1 VDKQNRQPFYVAAA
15 ILAVALA
22 TAIGLV
28 VGYQLKDDNG
38 NSSAVVPA
46 NDSVDAGFARDM
58 QVHHAQAVEMAFIVR
73 DNTDDP
79 AVRTMAYDI
88 ARTQEQQM
96 GQMYGWLSMWGL
108 GQYSQDPPMA
118 WMHEDMSGHHGM
130 AGMDMGNGNMN
141 MGDSAPTTTAL
152 MPGMA
157 TSAQMEQLRETH
169 GPAAEVLFLQM
180 MIRHHLGGIEM
191 AKYAAAHAEVE
202 QVRQLAETMAVTQ
215 QAEVKAMNDML
226 VERGAQPV
234 HSIDG

>member
-1 VDKQNRQPFYVAAA
+1 MDKQSRQPFYVAAA

-28 VGYQLKDDNG
+28 VGYQLKDDNS
-38 NSSAVVPA
+38 SSAVVPA
-46 NDSVDAGFARDM
+46 DDSVDAGFARDM
-58 QVHHAQAVEMAFIVR
+58 QVHHAQAVEMSFIVR

-88 ARTQEQQM
+88 ARTQQQQM
-96 GQMYGWLSMWGL
+96 GQMYAWLSMWGL

-118 WMHEDMSGHHGM
+118 WMDEDTAGHHDM
-130 AGMDMGNGNMN
+130 AGMDMGGS
-141 MGDSAPTTTAL
+141 GDTAPANASL

-157 TSAQMEQLRETH
+157 TSAQMEQLRTTH
-169 GPAAEVLFLQM
+169 GPAANVLFLQM

-191 AKYAAAHAEVE
+191 AKYAAKHAEVE

-226 VERGAQPV
+226 VERGAQPI
-234 HSIDG
+234 HSING

>member
-1 VDKQNRQPFYVAAA
+1 MGEQSRQPFYIAAA

-22 TAIGLV
+22 AAIGLV
-28 VGYQLKDDNG
+28 VGYQLKDDNS
-38 NSSAVVPA
+38 NSSAVAPA
-46 NDSVDAGFARDM
+46 DDSIDAGFARDM

-108 GQYSQDPPMA
+108 GQYSQNPPMA
-118 WMHEDMSGHHGM
+118 WMHEDLNGHHDM
-130 AGMDMGNGNMN
+130 AGMDMGDG
-141 MGDSAPTTTAL
+141 GDSAPTSTAL

-157 TSAQMEQLRETH
+157 TSAQMDQLRATH

-191 AKYAAAHAEVE
+191 ARYAAAHAEVD

-226 VERGAQPV
+226 VERGARQI
-234 HSIDG
+234 HSIEG

>member
-1 VDKQNRQPFYVAAA
+1 MGEQSRQPFYIAAA

-22 TAIGLV
+22 AAIGLV
-28 VGYQLKDDNG
+28 VGYQLKDGNS
-38 NSSAVVPA
+38 NSSAVAPA
-46 NDSVDAGFARDM
+46 DDSVDAGFARDM

-108 GQYSQDPPMA
+108 GQYSQNPPMA
-118 WMHEDMSGHHGM
+118 WMHEDLNGHHDM
-130 AGMDMGNGNMN
+130 AGMDMGDG
-141 MGDSAPTTTAL
+141 GDSAPTSTAL

-157 TSAQMEQLRETH
+157 TSAQMEQLRATR

-191 AKYAAAHAEVE
+191 AKYAADHAEVD

-226 VERGAQPV
+226 VERGAQQI
-234 HSIDG
+234 HSIEG